1 MKPRLG
7 KEKRKH
13 LIAKQILITG
23 VFLDEKGDVFC
34 LHGLFHCSDPPQ
46 FGDKTKAF
54 SICSLES
61 ETSFRE
67 QILVDA
73 IFERQLFDLLLTLF
87 IAPLFVKSKISR

>member
-54 SICSLES
+54 STCSLES
-61 ETSFRE
+61 ETSL

-73 IFERQLFDLLLTLF
+73 IFEQQLFNLFLTLF

>member
-34 LHGLFHCSDPPQ
+34 LHGLFHCSEPPQ
-46 FGDKTKAF
+46 LGDKTNAF
-54 SICSLES
+54 STCSLES
-61 ETSFRE
+61 KTSL
-67 QILVDA
+67 QTLVDA
-73 IFERQLFDLLLTLF
+73 IFERQLFNLFLTLF
-87 IAPLFVKSKISR
+87 IAPLFVKSKVSR